1 MNLDQKIMKN
11 LSGTVFNSI
20 AQIWFFVAKRWILKK
35 GRECVML
42 LIIYLLK
49 KGLENKL
56 ATQRHA
62 LFRFKGLFVIW
73 DINQNKIENYY
84 YQTCIAI
91 KRVHKED

>member
-1 MNLDQKIMKN
+1 MKLDQKIMKN

-62 LFRFKGLFVIW
+62 LFPFKGLFVILRLQSKQDW
-73 DINQNKIENYY
+73 ELLLSTLYCDK
-84 YQTCIAI
+84 TCP
-91 KRVHKED
+91 

>member
-1 MNLDQKIMKN
+1 MKLDQKIMKN

-20 AQIWFFVAKRWILKK
+20 AQIWLFVAKRWILKK

-62 LFRFKGLFVIW
+62 LFRFKGLFVILRH
-73 DINQNKIENYY
+73 QSK
-84 YQTCIAI
+84 
-91 KRVHKED
+91 